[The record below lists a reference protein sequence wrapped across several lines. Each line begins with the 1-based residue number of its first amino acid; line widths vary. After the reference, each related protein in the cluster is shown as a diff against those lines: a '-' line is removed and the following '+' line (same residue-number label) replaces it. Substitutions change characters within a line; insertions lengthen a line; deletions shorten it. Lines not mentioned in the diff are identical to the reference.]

1 MRDLSKVSS
10 ARKQKKKYPFLK
22 IFVLSF
28 IFITVLF
35 GIVKFLNLDKNLLKG
50 PRTVVKLI
58 TNTGLAS
65 DNNRINVL
73 LLGTGGPGHDGPDL
87 SDTMILASIDEEDRK

>member
-1 MRDLSKVSS
+1 MRDLSKVPS
-10 ARKQKKKYPFLK
+10 AHKQKKKYPFLK

-28 IFITVLF
+28 LFVAVLF
-35 GIVKFLNLDKNLLKG
+35 SIVKFFNLDKNLLKG

-58 TNTGLAS
+58 TNFGLAS

-87 SDTMILASIDEEDRK
+87 SDTKILGFGDED